1 MTVHVG
7 ERPTREQRTP
17 GEHAPRPD
25 DGSRPRANRSDQAV
39 DERFGLYR
47 RTGDRR
53 VRDELVEEHA
63 PLAHFLASRFANRGE
78 PRDDL
83 VQVALVGLFKAVE
96 RFDPDR
102 GLQFSTFATPT
113 ILGEL
118 KRHFRDRGWA
128 VRVPRRV
135 QELHLQLGR
144 IVSALGQEKGR
155 SPTPGEVA
163 ERAGVS
169 EESVLEAME
178 AGSLY
183 RLVSLDGSV
192 TPDDEGG
199 ELAACLGDD
208 DPEFERIEHRSE
220 IAELLNVLPARE
232 RRIVEL
238 RFFESMT
245 QSEIAEHVGVSQM
258 HVSRLLNRSLDRLRA
273 ESGA

>member
-1 MTVHVG
+1 MYAMQQM
-7 ERPTREQRTP
+7 PP
-17 GEHAPRPD
+17 
-25 DGSRPRANRSDQAV
+25 
-39 DERFGLYR
+39 DERVGTSARGVDQRFGTYR

-63 PLAHFLASRFANRGE
+63 PLAQFLARRFANRGE
-78 PRDDL
+78 PIDDL
-83 VQVALVGLFKAVE
+83 VQVALVGLLKAVE
-96 RFDPDR
+96 RFDPGR

-144 IVSALGQEKGR
+144 IVATLGQEQGR
-155 SPTPGEVA
+155 SPTPAEVA
-163 ERAGVS
+163 ERAGCS
-169 EESVLEAME
+169 EEDVLEAME

-183 RLVSLDGSV
+183 RLVSLDGPA
-192 TPDDEGG
+192 TRDEDEAS

-208 DPEFERIEHRSE
+208 DPGFEQIERR
-220 IAELLNVLPARE
+220 AELDDLLAVLPDRE

-238 RFFESMT
+238 RFFDGMT
-245 QSEIAEHVGVSQM
+245 QSEIAERVGVSQM
-258 HVSRLLNRSLDRLRA
+258 HVSRLLARSLETLRGEA
-273 ESGA
+273 NA